1 MYVCMYV
8 CMHVWVYV
16 CMYTYTYIYI
26 YIYIHIHIYTYTY
39 IYIYMAFGKHS
50 KNIFCV
56 CEIANLFHVKH
67 EIFSLIFLLQVIF
80 TSLLP
85 SQ

>member
-1 MYVCMYV
+1 MYVCMYA
-8 CMHVWVYV
+8 CMGV
-16 CMYTYTYIYI
+16 CMYVCI
-26 YIYIHIHIYTYTY
+26 YIYIHIHIYIYIY
-39 IYIYMAFGKHS
+39 IYIYMAVGKHS
-50 KNIFCV
+50 KNIFFV
-56 CEIANLFHVKH
+56 REIANLFHVKH

>member
-8 CMHVWVYV
+8 CMYACMYGCMYV
-16 CMYTYTYIYI
+16 C
-26 YIYIHIHIYTYTY
+26 IHIHIYTYTYTY

-56 CEIANLFHVKH
+56 CEIANLFHVKQ